1 MKHQIAGR
9 MPLAANTAKGLALPR
24 FAAKLRPCTTALF
37 TTALNR
43 RSTLIERIVMFK
55 IAAAIFVAS
64 ATLAANTAFAQA
76 KPEDAIAY
84 RQGAFKIIGWNFGPM
99 AGMVQGRI
107 PYDKDGFAKRAANVA
122 AVAAMP
128 FEGFGPGTD
137 AGAPTK
143 AKAEVWSKSADFKAK
158 ADKMVEETTK
168 LAAIAKTGSLDD
180 IKKQFGATG
189 ATCKACHDDYRNK

>member
-1 MKHQIAGR
+1 M
-9 MPLAANTAKGLALPR
+9 
-24 FAAKLRPCTTALF
+24 
-37 TTALNR
+37 
-43 RSTLIERIVMFK
+43 VK
-55 IAAAIFVAS
+55 IAAVAIVAT
-64 ATLAANTAFAQA
+64 ATLAASTAFAQA

-84 RQGAFKIIGWNFGPM
+84 RQGAFKVIGWNFGPM

-128 FEGFGPGTD
+128 LEGFGPGTD

-143 AKAEVWSKSADFKAK
+143 AKPEVWSKADDFKAK
-158 ADKMVEETTK
+158 MMKMNEEATK